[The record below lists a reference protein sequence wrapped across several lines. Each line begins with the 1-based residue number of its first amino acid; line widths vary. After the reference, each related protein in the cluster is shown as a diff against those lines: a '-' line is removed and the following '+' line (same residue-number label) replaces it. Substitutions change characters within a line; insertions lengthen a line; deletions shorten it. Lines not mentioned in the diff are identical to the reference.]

1 MSANKVVVV
10 GPPSASTT
18 TATPVPAGSTGMAAA
33 ALSAL
38 HQQQSQSSQPV
49 IESVKKMDK
58 KNLNDLDLQVK
69 GKFYQLFFKCP
80 KFLFLKI
87 DTG

>member
-1 MSANKVVVV
+1 M
-10 GPPSASTT
+10 
-18 TATPVPAGSTGMAAA
+18 
-33 ALSAL
+33 
-38 HQQQSQSSQPV
+38 QSLMLDGL
-49 IESVKKMDK
+49 KMDK

>member
-18 TATPVPAGSTGMAAA
+18 TATPVPAGSTGMAA
-33 ALSAL
+33 LSAL
-38 HQQQSQSSQPV
+38 HQQQSQSQPIV
-49 IESVKKMDK
+49 ESVKKMDK

-69 GKFYQLFFKCP
+69 GKFYPLLQMTITLLFFIR
-80 KFLFLKI
+80 LR
-87 DTG
+87 